1 MGDKVA
7 AVLRLTDV
15 SQVPPEFGPSVVT
28 IGNFDGVHRGHVA
41 LLEAVADQAHS
52 RGLHSAAITFDPH
65 PLAVLYPDRAPA
77 QIISLQ
83 DKVRRIAQIG
93 IDALLVLPF
102 TRDLAAMTPEEFVRD
117 VFVRGLCS
125 QHIVVGRDMRFGVH
139 NSGNVDT
146 LRELG
151 PAYGFEVHVLPDV
164 GTGQRYSSTQIRQ
177 ALADG
182 DVTRAA
188 DILGR
193 PHEVGGVVVR
203 GLRRGRELGFP
214 TANLSDRVQGMVP
227 ADGVYAGWLILDDA
241 PEDDPGRAMPAAIS
255 VGTNPTFDDV
265 PERTVEAHVLDRD
278 DLELYDQPV
287 HVQFVQRLR
296 GNTRFESV
304 DELVTA
310 IGADVDQSRA
320 ILRPVS

>member
-15 SQVPPEFGPSVVT
+15 SQVPSDFGPSVVT
-28 IGNFDGVHRGHVA
+28 IGNFDGVHRGHAA
-41 LLEAVADQAHS
+41 LLETVVDQAHS

-65 PLAVLYPDRAPA
+65 PLAVLYPDKAPA

-102 TRDLAAMTPEEFVRD
+102 TRALAAMTPEEFVRD
-117 VFVRGLCS
+117 VFVRGLCA
-125 QHIVVGRDMRFGVH
+125 QHIVVGRDMRFGVR

-151 PAYGFEVHVLPDV
+151 PAYGFEVHVLADV
-164 GTGQRYSSTQIRQ
+164 GTGPRYSSTQIRQ

-214 TANLSDRVQGMVP
+214 TANLSGDIQGMIP
-227 ADGVYAGWLILDDA
+227 ADGVYAGWLVRDKAAAD
-241 PEDDPGRAMPAAIS
+241 EAMPAAIS